1 MCVIV
6 SSSRSS
12 FVSSLGVVKSV
23 TEIFFTLISAFFHK
37 VFFNALSLSLSLSL
51 SIHTLRTPVV
61 AATTTNEQSS
71 EEKRDGWKEATEN
84 NN

>member
-12 FVSSLGVVKSV
+12 FVSSSLGVVKSV

-37 VFFNALSLSLSLSL
+37 VFFNALSLSLS
-51 SIHTLRTPVV
+51 IHTLRTPVV

-71 EEKRDGWKEATEN
+71 EEKRED
-84 NN
+84 

>member
-12 FVSSLGVVKSV
+12 FVSSSLGVVKSV

-37 VFFNALSLSLSLSL
+37 VFFNALSLSLSL
-51 SIHTLRTPVV
+51 HTYTPNARRRGDDDERAIIRRETRWV
-61 AATTTNEQSS
+61 ERSHGKQ
-71 EEKRDGWKEATEN
+71 
-84 NN
+84 

>member
-12 FVSSLGVVKSV
+12 FVSSSLGVVKSV

-37 VFFNALSLSLSLSL
+37 VFFNSLSLSLSL

-71 EEKRDGWKEATEN
+71 EEKRED
-84 NN
+84 

>member
-12 FVSSLGVVKSV
+12 FVSSSLGVVKSV

-51 SIHTLRTPVV
+51 SLHTYTPN
-61 AATTTNEQSS
+61 ARRRGDDDERAIIRRETRGL
-71 EEKRDGWKEATEN
+71 K
-84 NN
+84 

>member
-12 FVSSLGVVKSV
+12 FVSSSLGVVKSV
-23 TEIFFTLISAFFHK
+23 TEFFFLHFNKRFLSHK
-37 VFFNALSLSLSLSL
+37 VFFNALSLSL

-71 EEKRDGWKEATEN
+71 EEKRED
-84 NN
+84 

>member
-12 FVSSLGVVKSV
+12 FVSSSLGVVKSV

-37 VFFNALSLSLSLSL
+37 VFFNALSLSLSLS
-51 SIHTLRTPVV
+51 IHTLRTPVV

-71 EEKRDGWKEATEN
+71 EEKRDGWK
-84 NN
+84 

>member
-12 FVSSLGVVKSV
+12 FVSSSLGVVKSV

-37 VFFNALSLSLSLSL
+37 VFFNALSLSLSLS
-51 SIHTLRTPVV
+51 IHTLRTPVV

-71 EEKRDGWKEATEN
+71 EEKRED
-84 NN
+84 

>member
-12 FVSSLGVVKSV
+12 FVSSSLGVVKSV
-23 TEIFFTLISAFFHK
+23 TEIFFTLLSAFFHK

-71 EEKRDGWKEATEN
+71 EEKRED
-84 NN
+84 